1 MRWRTLFTVTGLALA
16 VGVGSSHAQ
25 DSRSGM
31 AVLPFA
37 NGGSYGLEAED
48 YDALE
53 VGMQQMLTTEFA
65 MNDQLRVVDRSRI
78 KDLLAEQ
85 DLGASGRVDA
95 NTAAK
100 IGRIVGA
107 KYMVMGGFIDTYGT
121 MRLDI
126 QIVNVE
132 TTEIVKADRFT
143 FKREDMMKGVIDAA
157 AKITK
162 DLSLPALPKQVQAM
176 REEQAQKLSK
186 SPQAVSYYTKGL
198 LYADRGDKARAAELF
213 SKALKEFPEY
223 TEAQQALDQLAG

>member
-1 MRWRTLFTVTGLALA
+1 MRWRTLFTLTGLALA
-16 VGVGSSHAQ
+16 VGAGTLGAQ
-25 DSRSGM
+25 DTRSGM
-31 AVLPFA
+31 AVLPFS

-107 KYMVMGGFIDTYGT
+107 RYMVMGGFIDTYGT

-143 FKREDMMKGVIDAA
+143 FKRDALMQGVIDAA

-162 DLSLPALPKQVQAM
+162 DLSLPALPKEVQAQ
-176 REEQAQKLSK
+176 REERAEKINK
-186 SPQAVSYYTKGL
+186 TQAVSYYTKGL
-198 LYADRGDKARAAELF
+198 LYADRGDTAKAEELF
-213 SKALKEFPEY
+213 SKALDEFPDY
-223 TEAQQALDQLAG
+223 TEAQQALAQLKS

>member
-1 MRWRTLFTVTGLALA
+1 MRWRTLLTGTAVALLV
-16 VGVGSSHAQ
+16 VGGPAIAQ
-25 DSRSGM
+25 DTRSAM
-31 AVLPFA
+31 AVMPFE
-37 NGGSYGLEAED
+37 NGGSYGLQAED

-53 VGMQQMLTTEFA
+53 MGMQQMLMTEFA
-65 MNDQLRVVDRSRI
+65 MNDKLRVVDRTLI

-100 IGRIVGA
+100 IGKVVGA
-107 KYMVMGGFIDTYGT
+107 KFMVMGGFIDTYGT

-126 QIVNVE
+126 RIVDAE
-132 TTEIVKADRFT
+132 TSEIVKADRFT
-143 FKREDMMKGVIDAA
+143 FKRDDMMEGVVSAA

-162 DLSLPALPKQVQAM
+162 DLALPALPREVQAQ
-176 REEQAQKLSK
+176 REERAGRM

-198 LYADRGDKARAAELF
+198 LYVDRGDTARAKDLF
-213 SKALKEFPEY
+213 SKALAEFPQY

>member
-1 MRWRTLFTVTGLALA
+1 MRWQTLFTVAAMALA
-16 VGVGSSHAQ
+16 TGIGPVHAQ
-25 DSRSGM
+25 DTRSGM
-31 AVLPFA
+31 AVLPFE

-95 NTAAK
+95 ATAAK

-126 QIVNVE
+126 RVVSVE

-143 FKREDMMKGVIDAA
+143 FKREDMMKGVVDAA

-162 DLSLPALPKQVQAM
+162 DLNLPPLPKQVQAR
-176 REEQAQKLSK
+176 REEQAEKLSK

-198 LYADRGDKARAAELF
+198 LYQDRGDTAKAKELF
-213 SKALKEFPEY
+213 AKAVAEFPDY
-223 TEAQQALDQLAG
+223 TEANEALRQLGG

>member
-1 MRWRTLFTVTGLALA
+1 MTAVALL
-16 VGVGSSHAQ
+16 VGSGPLAAQ
-25 DSRSGM
+25 DTRSGM
-31 AVLPFA
+31 AVMPFT
-37 NGGSYGLEAED
+37 NGGSYGLQAED

-78 KDLLAEQ
+78 KELLAEQ

-95 NTAAK
+95 ATAAK
-100 IGRIVGA
+100 VGKIVGA

-132 TTEIVKADRFT
+132 TTEIMKADRFT
-143 FKREDMMKGVIDAA
+143 FKRDDMMKGVIDAA
-157 AKITK
+157 EKITK
-162 DLSLPALPKQVQAM
+162 DLSLPALPKEVQAQ
-176 REEQAQKLSK
+176 REERTQHIT
-186 SPQAVSYYTKGL
+186 PQAVSYYTKGL
-198 LYADRGDKARAAELF
+198 LYQDRGDTAKAKDLF
-213 SKALKEFPEY
+213 SKALVEFPQY